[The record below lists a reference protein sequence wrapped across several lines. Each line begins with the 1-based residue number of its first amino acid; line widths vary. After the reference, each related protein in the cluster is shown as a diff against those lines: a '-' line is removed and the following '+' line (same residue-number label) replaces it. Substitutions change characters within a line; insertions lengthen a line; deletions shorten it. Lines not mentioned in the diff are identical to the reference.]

1 MYLFFMVF
9 KIFIILFFN
18 CFNYYNVTRQA
29 SEAAEGRHKGLIIFL
44 IMCFLHYSYRE
55 MMGIFFNERRRAL
68 F

>member
-1 MYLFFMVF
+1 M
-9 KIFIILFFN
+9 
-18 CFNYYNVTRQA
+18 TRQA